1 MPLEEEEVDLDDDE
15 GAAGLSC
22 YAKNGCDF
30 NY

>member
-1 MPLEEEEVDLDDDE
+1 MPLEEDLEDDDE

-22 YAKNGCDF
+22 YDKKGCDF